1 MFNTFL
7 EQLYWPSFYVCSK
20 FRENWSSSFLS
31 NAVYNLTFCEKHF
44 FFLSSRDH
52 KTDIDAKILN
62 TVALKW
68 AIWITIVCCNKPD
81 NDYRVEHRRWT
92 CDKVMYI
99 SCGLKGFTQVRPL
112 ICQEVRLGVITVV
125 FSRSAGG
132 YCNSDRD
139 ILRVQ
144 TEPMSPISTC
154 PTRHYPRVWV
164 IRLCPIIA
172 SRQPHI
178 VKPKKAL
185 MVVSDKLFKWHI
197 FFFAR
202 FVSYFNKSDFSSL
215 HNLWNT
221 QLQ

>member
-1 MFNTFL
+1 M
-7 EQLYWPSFYVCSK
+7 
-20 FRENWSSSFLS
+20 
-31 NAVYNLTFCEKHF
+31 
-44 FFLSSRDH
+44 D
-52 KTDIDAKILN
+52 
-62 TVALKW
+62 
-68 AIWITIVCCNKPD
+68 
-81 NDYRVEHRRWT
+81 
-92 CDKVMYI
+92 I

-112 ICQEVRLGVITVV
+112 ICQEVRLGVITVL

-154 PTRHYPRVWV
+154 PTRHHPRVWV

-185 MVVSDKLFKWHI
+185 MVVSDKLLKWHI

-202 FVSYFNKSDFSSL
+202 FVSYLNNSDFSSL
-215 HNLWNT
+215 HNLEIQNCNKTRTGNHPICNNWGDGACLLFCLNPLSAT
-221 QLQ
+221 ARSYRLTTICIGG